1 MQQQQQQQTR
11 PAGRRPG
18 LCGQRAALLGGA
30 FAALPPPA
38 KTARSR
44 RDDAAGGGVASQPR
58 PARTCLP
65 PLALPPDASRAV
77 SLRRLAHSRA
87 ERRGGRARWPC
98 GLRAPKHPLRGLRSS
113 RGTST
118 GSKNS
123 WLRPGAPPPLL
134 ARPACPGRQSGVC
147 RCAPQRIQARIGD
160 GGGGPAGCRAGG
172 DCVARLRAIIRR
184 ERVRRAVPI

>member
-1 MQQQQQQQTR
+1 MNR
-11 PAGRRPG
+11 LCYSVPAVIHRVLAVSVLCLPRQDGAIAARRRCGRRCR
-18 LCGQRAALLGGA
+18 LAA
-30 FAALPPPA
+30 AALPYLPAQDRAPPH
-38 KTARSR
+38 
-44 RDDAAGGGVASQPR
+44 
-58 PARTCLP
+58 
-65 PLALPPDASRAV
+65 DASREAV

-123 WLRPGAPPPLL
+123 WLRPGAPPPPL

-147 RCAPQRIQARIGD
+147 PCAPQRIQAKIGD

-172 DCVARLRAIIRR
+172 DCVAWLRAIIRR